1 MSRSRGKIR
10 KKKQFRRLMRRGG
23 ACSLC
28 APMLRHPA
36 GTTNV
41 SSFTCPGGHEIAFT
55 PSLEAYDTLARCI
68 SVPLSTCHDGYRISC
83 GGEVKYERECG
94 CDGQH
99 ADFQVVFTTTTGL
112 DSSVERNFDFM
123 EARSKRVASQIE
135 QNLNGSFSNVEARAQ
150 KAMTGAGNPF
160 QNVGPQARMSVAEAR
175 AAFGAGFDE
184 MVKTGR
190 VGANEIGKSL
200 AGGVAGGVAKGTR
213 DAQQLLGA
221 HLKAMKIAMREAE
234 RDIGSGSLNPFARA
248 ALSRVVPGGFLTTS
262 VVNEL
267 SKFNSEAART
277 QAMLKAVDPE
287 FAIFLRQ
294 FKS

>member
-1 MSRSRGKIR
+1 VSPPNSLSGAGSLPGDDTIKVKEATMSRSRGKIR

-99 ADFQVVFTTTTGL
+99 ADFQVEFTT
-112 DSSVERNFDFM
+112 DAKE
-123 EARSKRVASQIE
+123 VA
-135 QNLNGSFSNVEARAQ
+135 
-150 KAMTGAGNPF
+150 
-160 QNVGPQARMSVAEAR
+160 
-175 AAFGAGFDE
+175 
-184 MVKTGR
+184 
-190 VGANEIGKSL
+190 
-200 AGGVAGGVAKGTR
+200 
-213 DAQQLLGA
+213 LG
-221 HLKAMKIAMREAE
+221 E
-234 RDIGSGSLNPFARA
+234 
-248 ALSRVVPGGFLTTS
+248 
-262 VVNEL
+262 
-267 SKFNSEAART
+267 
-277 QAMLKAVDPE
+277 
-287 FAIFLRQ
+287 
-294 FKS
+294 